1 MTEPFPLPPPPS
13 PLPPCPFPNPQRL
26 TRPPQ
31 MGSIHKIPHGVMHL
45 SDRSRQVNVVKLDGS
60 LSERVADSVAIEDP
74 LEIRLGDTPLAV
86 TMRTAT
92 EAKRRFLELLR
103 TAEQRGEEVI
113 ITHRGEPKA
122 VILSHDEYERLLE
135 TLEILSDRELLK
147 KIRRGIA
154 EASAG
159 QTVSL
164 DEAIE

>member
-1 MTEPFPLPPPPS
+1 MITL
-13 PLPPCPFPNPQRL
+13 
-26 TRPPQ
+26 
-31 MGSIHKIPHGVMHL
+31 
-45 SDRSRQVNVVKLDGS
+45 
-60 LSERVADSVAIEDP
+60 
-74 LEIRLGDTPLAV
+74 
-86 TMRTAT
+86 TAT
-92 EAKRRFLELLR
+92 EAKRRFLELVR

-113 ITHRGEPKA
+113 ITRRGEPKA

>member
-1 MTEPFPLPPPPS
+1 MITL
-13 PLPPCPFPNPQRL
+13 
-26 TRPPQ
+26 
-31 MGSIHKIPHGVMHL
+31 
-45 SDRSRQVNVVKLDGS
+45 
-60 LSERVADSVAIEDP
+60 
-74 LEIRLGDTPLAV
+74 
-86 TMRTAT
+86 TAT

-113 ITHRGEPKA
+113 ITRHGEPKA

-154 EASAG
+154 EASTG

>member
-1 MTEPFPLPPPPS
+1 MSCRPNQLLLTAHSVQGQGSDDSADSSPQCTQLSGTVPS
-13 PLPPCPFPNPQRL
+13 PLDRL
-26 TRPPQ
+26 TVDAR
-31 MGSIHKIPHGVMHL
+31 
-45 SDRSRQVNVVKLDGS
+45 VNGHYNGHMITL
-60 LSERVADSVAIEDP
+60 
-74 LEIRLGDTPLAV
+74 
-86 TMRTAT
+86 TAT

-103 TAEQRGEEVI
+103 TAQQRGEEVI